1 MGLRPLACW
10 NCVFESQRGT
20 DVSLLCMLCPVH
32 VEVFATGPIP
42 RPEESYLVCVGH
54 LSMIRCNNNYLH
66 LQWGSKSGQKEI
78 AENELGG
85 TPNTQWRRNMCLSTI
100 AYFSKKSTLRKE
112 SIAMIHIYIV
122 QIDLILLKRTSAT
135 TLQQDTPIFR
145 TPCVRGLDTI
155 LRTCNINRLSL
166 KRRRIMFCLMHRIR
180 SLNDFKMI
188 YGLRNS

>member
-1 MGLRPLACW
+1 
-10 NCVFESQRGT
+10 
-20 DVSLLCMLCPVH
+20 
-32 VEVFATGPIP
+32 
-42 RPEESYLVCVGH
+42 
-54 LSMIRCNNNYLH
+54 
-66 LQWGSKSGQKEI
+66 
-78 AENELGG
+78 
-85 TPNTQWRRNMCLSTI
+85 MCLSTI

-145 TPCVRGLDTI
+145 TPCVRGLDTV
-155 LRTCNINRLSL
+155 LRARNINRLSL